1 MKVIALVGP
10 YGSGKTDLGS
20 NTISALL
27 ASGWETNQIAYV
39 LNDEG
44 DLRTSIHDKAK
55 ILPMVNGCFTC
66 SDNQDLQNILDKLA
80 QEKTVDLVFLEGFGV
95 VSGHETVQFLESA
108 GYEYEVIAVIDH
120 LHLKQ
125 NQVRYGDVMKSHIAV
140 ATLGICITKS
150 GVATLEDARLRDTL
164 AYIEDNMAQRVRT
177 ILLDRGAPFPIGHL
191 VDVITGA
198 GKVPSFSCGGCKHC
212 HTHGDAHHH
221 HEEKGHDHAH
231 ADHGYMY
238 KYTLLPGVTLEELKA
253 VFVSYMERFGVTRAK
268 GATLGRTF
276 HGVYETW
283 QNGCTSDQ
291 HLVIFYSSKPVEI
304 ERDMPRLFDCIEP
317 SPPSSQEADKESY
330 KLMRVDNV
338 SAEATLAEITTL
350 LGQIPKTPVVV
361 RGTGKVRVITHPE
374 LLQVAKEIVRRPHQE
389 LEGSFAEVIIV
400 CMGYWTECAVYITVN
415 EMAIDQN
422 ELPVNQRELG
432 VSLAWWTHRFGKMF
446 PKELMERVIL
456 LKPGEMVARGILGGL
471 LSLNSDPERAY
482 WQCEEYVRAFEFG
495 LDHCEDPKLIMRAAR
510 HALSLVPDD
519 RKDLKEQWEKH
530 VANLETR

>member
-1 MKVIALVGP
+1 
-10 YGSGKTDLGS
+10 
-20 NTISALL
+20 
-27 ASGWETNQIAYV
+27 
-39 LNDEG
+39 
-44 DLRTSIHDKAK
+44 
-55 ILPMVNGCFTC
+55 
-66 SDNQDLQNILDKLA
+66 
-80 QEKTVDLVFLEGFGV
+80 
-95 VSGHETVQFLESA
+95 
-108 GYEYEVIAVIDH
+108 
-120 LHLKQ
+120 
-125 NQVRYGDVMKSHIAV
+125 
-140 ATLGICITKS
+140 
-150 GVATLEDARLRDTL
+150 
-164 AYIEDNMAQRVRT
+164 
-177 ILLDRGAPFPIGHL
+177 L
-191 VDVITGA
+191 VDVVTGA

-238 KYTLLPGVTLEELKA
+238 KHTLLSGVTLEELKA
-253 VFVSYMERFGVTRAK
+253 AFMPYMERFGITRIK

-338 SAEATLAEITTL
+338 SAEATLAEVTTL